1 MPLYLPELYEED
13 KSRSMTDTFLGLN
26 RRLRIADGEWF
37 DMMNL
42 TSDDA
47 PVLSVRRKRGIPS
60 LRANKP
66 TCITTRNMAVAG
78 GFVPIYLDGTKLI
91 FGSLY
96 ENELSNF
103 GYVDD
108 GRERQIVCMGAY
120 VIIVPDMIYINTAVD
135 RVVDG
140 VHTLDAGKIEDRYES
155 KIAKWKI
162 TVSDYDGKGAD
173 YKQETEPKG
182 TEQKPLKN
190 GDVWHKIGE
199 SPSLNRYD
207 AETGKWYEITPYLRM
222 QGSVYNMN
230 LNQWIIEEITM
241 KSMIRAGDAV
251 RFSGFGNVVEGVRQ
265 VYKVTE
271 AFRNA
276 DAVEAIFVQGIIG
289 QEAVE
294 VQATDESPIVIER
307 VIPTMDYVCEAGNR
321 LWGCRYG
328 NDGQGNFVNEIY
340 CSARGDFYRWILGE
354 ADNEDA
360 PVTFSI
366 GSDGA
371 FTGAIN
377 YDGYPTFFKERM
389 MHRVSG
395 VGASGFALY
404 DTPCE
409 GVARGAYKSLAVV
422 RNILYYKSSYAVM
435 AFDGSLPIAVSEKL
449 GKLSG
454 YTGAVGG
461 AFRDKYYLSLSK
473 KAEGG
478 AVYEKKLYVLDTQSG
493 LWFCEDDTLCES
505 MAAAGDN
512 MYFVAVTQERGE
524 TVHTVMTVEPKDHAG
539 PEDKIESS
547 KIPWYAETGII
558 GLETPDSKYMTKIAI
573 RLHMDAGST
582 VRVSVQYDSVGTW
595 KQIMATES
603 DRMKTIT
610 MPIMPARCDHM
621 RLRLDGVGGCK
632 IYSITKTFESAEDL

>member
-1 MPLYLPELYEED
+1 MPLYLPELYEENT
-13 KSRSMTDTFLGLN
+13 SRSMTDSFLGLN
-26 RRLRIADGEWF
+26 RKLRIADGEWF
-37 DMMNL
+37 DMKNL
-42 TSDDA
+42 TSDEV
-47 PVLSVRRKRGIPS
+47 PVLSVRKRRGIP
-60 LRANKP
+60 AITAAKP
-66 TCITTRNMAVAG
+66 YCITTRSMSIEG
-78 GFVPIYLDGTKLI
+78 SFIPLFLDGSVLV
-91 FGSLY
+91 FGAIY
-96 ENELSNF
+96 RIDLSPY
-103 GYVDD
+103 GYQND
-108 GRERQIVCMGAY
+108 GAKKQIIHMGAY
-120 VIIVPDMIYINTAVD
+120 IIIVPDMIYVNTAIEK
-135 RVVDG
+135 VVNG
-140 VHTLDAGKIEDRYES
+140 VRTLECGRIEDRYES

-162 TVSDYDGKGAD
+162 TVSDYDGKSAD
-173 YKQETEPKG
+173 YKQTTEPKG
-182 TEQKPLKN
+182 TEEKPLKN

-222 QGSVYNMN
+222 QGSVYNMDIN
-230 LNQWIIEEITM
+230 HWIIEEITM
-241 KSMIRAGDAV
+241 KSMIRAGDTV

-271 AFRNA
+271 AFRNS

-294 VQATDESPIVIER
+294 VQATDKSPIVIER
-307 VIPTMDYVCEAGNR
+307 VIPKMDYVCEAGNR

-328 NDGQGNFVNEIY
+328 YDKQGNFVNEIY
-340 CSARGDFYRWILGE
+340 CSARGDFYRWILGA
-354 ADNEDA
+354 ADNEDS

-366 GSDGA
+366 GSDGE
-371 FTGAIN
+371 FTGAVN

-395 VGASGFALY
+395 SGASGFSLY
-404 DTPCE
+404 DLPCE
-409 GVARGAYKSLAVV
+409 GVAKGDAKSIAVV
-422 RNILYYKSSYAVM
+422 RNILYYKSACAIM
-435 AFDGSLPIAVSEKL
+435 AFDGSIPVAVSEKL
-449 GKLSG
+449 GNLYG
-454 YTGAVGG
+454 YTGAVGC
-461 AFRDKYYLSLSK
+461 AYRDKYYVSMSK
-473 KAEGG
+473 KAADGT
-478 AVYEKKLYVLDTQSG
+478 VYEQNLFVLDTKNG
-493 LWFCEDDTLCES
+493 LWFCEDDTMCES
-505 MAAAGDN
+505 MANAGDN
-512 MYFVAVTQERGE
+512 MYFVAVKKDGER
-524 TVHTVMTVEPKDHAG
+524 TIHTIMTVKPLRDG
-539 PEDKIESS
+539 VTQGIEDE